1 MLNIMSGNQGV
12 IDQLTLDPN
21 EAFVIDG
28 SQASVNS
35 AGADVNSLSGLDR
48 ESLILY
54 LNQLAQ
60 GNVEDSW
67 DAQKRLLDYSNELSN
82 AESARAWQRWLD
94 ADSTKYQRAISDM
107 RDAGINPIIALG
119 NGMPSV
125 TTASSPALAGS
136 QASVNAASAYG
147 ANAIGQREQMVKE
160 YIGMVASMVETG
172 ITAAGNLV
180 GDLMPFISPT
190 AGTAK
195 VVKGFVG

>member
-1 MLNIMSGNQGV
+1 MINIMAGSQGV
-12 IDQLTLDPN
+12 IDQLTTDPN
-21 EAFVIDG
+21 EAFVPDG
-28 SQASVNS
+28 SFNSVNS
-35 AGADVNSLSGLDR
+35 AGSDVNSLGGLDR

-54 LNQLAQ
+54 LNQIAQ

-67 DAQKRLLDYSNELSN
+67 EAQKRLLDYSNDLSN

-94 ADSTKYQRAISDM
+94 ADSTKYQRAIADM
-107 RDAGINPIIALG
+107 KEAGINPVIALG

-147 ANAIGQREQMVKE
+147 ANAIGQKEQMVKE

-172 ITAAGNLV
+172 ITAAGSLV
-180 GDLMPFISPT
+180 GDLLPFITPI
-190 AGTAK
+190 AGTTK